1 MSANIFMSIGLSSN
15 EKARLQP
22 THLGLVVIGRLPQ
35 VTIGVKRHPDCAV
48 RAFLVRPH
56 QARIARHIGG

>member
-1 MSANIFMSIGLSSN
+1 MSIGLSSN

-48 RAFLVRPH
+48 AYERLHPL
-56 QARIARHIGG
+56 G